1 MPFQQV
7 EPIPFNHV
15 ECSYTCTHEYISSY
29 FLLLPLDAS
38 NRPHHL
44 CLVVYH
50 FPPGFTPTLA
60 SHGNAKEKKPFY
72 PTRPSTLEQIR
83 NKCLEQ
89 GLKATVEHLSTVS
102 GGVVGASAPGQLP
115 RDEKQVTNMR
125 KREKLRGRCGG
136 PSADLDDLFVV
147 MQQAHTEDPASK
159 FVCGIRAAPDPA
171 IVIAEDYQMT

>member
-1 MPFQQV
+1 V
-7 EPIPFNHV
+7 
-15 ECSYTCTHEYISSY
+15 
-29 FLLLPLDAS
+29 
-38 NRPHHL
+38 
-44 CLVVYH
+44 
-50 FPPGFTPTLA
+50 
-60 SHGNAKEKKPFY
+60 
-72 PTRPSTLEQIR
+72 
-83 NKCLEQ
+83 EQ

-136 PSADLDDLFVV
+136 PSADSDDLFVV

-171 IVIAEDYQMT
+171 IVIAEDYQLNDMNRFCTSSSEFGILTVEHLESLT